1 MGIGAAILAGGRTGA
16 ELRQESGADETALI
30 QLAGKPMAQFVV
42 EALARTTAV
51 DDIAL
56 VAPPG
61 SQVAK
66 REWPGAR
73 LAVSKGDR
81 MMDSIVA
88 GAEAFPDRALIVV
101 AACDMPL
108 VTPEALGHFC
118 DAALAAGVDCCYSMV
133 PKEVV
138 EAKCPGSERTWV
150 RLRDGVVTGGNITA
164 VRPGFILEQREQI
177 ERAFSLRK
185 RPLKLAQMFGLPLL
199 LGLLFGWVTSEQV
212 VRRAERILGCTAG
225 VVKSPYAEI
234 GIDVDK
240 PSDLRLVRGVL
251 EGR

>member
-1 MGIGAAILAGGRTGA
+1 MGIGAAILAGGKTGA

-30 QLAGKPMAQFVV
+30 ELGGRPMAEFVV
-42 EALARTTAV
+42 EALAQTAAV
-51 DDIAL
+51 DDIAI

-61 SQVAK
+61 SQVAA

-73 LAVSKGDR
+73 LAISKGGH
-81 MMDSIVA
+81 MIDSIVA
-88 GAEAFPDRALIVV
+88 GAEAFPDKALIVV

-118 DAALAAGVDCCYSMV
+118 DATLAAGVDCCYSMV
-133 PKEVV
+133 PREVV
-138 EAKCPGSERTWV
+138 EAKYPGSDRTWV
-150 RLRDGVVTGGNITA
+150 RLRDGAVTGGNITA
-164 VRPGFILEQREQI
+164 VRPGFIADHRERI

-185 RPLKLAQMFGLPLL
+185 KPLKLAQMLGLPLL
-199 LGLLFGWVTSEQV
+199 VGLLFGWVTSDQI
-212 VRRAERILGCTAG
+212 VRRAERILECTAG
-225 VVKSPYAEI
+225 VVRSPYAEI

-240 PSDLRLVRGVL
+240 LSDLRLVRGVI